1 MKKHLLHYL
10 RRCLALLGPA
20 LGIMK
25 KYLLRFLGPCLAL
38 LVFGLALRLL
48 YGIVKG
54 YSLAEVV
61 ASVKQIPPGWIAAA
75 VVMTVINYIIL
86 VGYDYLAV
94 RYVGEPLGLGKIAFA
109 SFAGYA
115 CSYNIGATLAGT
127 SIRCRLYSAWGMS
140 PLRILQLLVILG
152 LTFWFGVFALAGVIF
167 VVDPPQVPL
176 GNHAELVG
184 QLHHAAH
191 HTTDAL
197 VHNVLNW
204 LSWLSQY
211 MRPLG
216 VVLLVLAVAY
226 VALAATH
233 DTLAARYE
241 KIRRWNLP
249 VPPFKLTVYQI
260 AVAAADLLVAAWV
273 LYMLMPRMRE
283 IDYPKFVGIYMVA
296 YVLVV
301 LSHVPGG
308 LGVLEPAILLFLPH
322 HYRLAGFA
330 ALIVFRVI
338 YYWTPFLIAMV
349 LLGMHEISLR
359 KQWIRPPAESPSPQ
373 PPNNL

>member
-1 MKKHLLHYL
+1 
-10 RRCLALLGPA
+10 
-20 LGIMK
+20 
-25 KYLLRFLGPCLAL
+25 
-38 LVFGLALRLL
+38 
-48 YGIVKG
+48 
-54 YSLAEVV
+54 VV
-61 ASVKQIPPGWIAAA
+61 
-75 VVMTVINYIIL
+75 NYVIL

-115 CSYNIGATLAGT
+115 CSYNVGATIAGT
-127 SIRCRLYSAWGMS
+127 SIRYRLYSAWGMS

-167 VVDPPQVPL
+167 VADPPHVPV

-191 HTTDAL
+191 HTTDKL
-197 VHNVLNW
+197 VHDVLDW
-204 LSWLSQY
+204 LDLLSHY

-216 VVLLVLAVAY
+216 VVLLLVAAAY
-226 VALAATH
+226 VGLAAYH
-233 DTLAARYE
+233 KGSV
-241 KIRRWNLP
+241 KILRWTLP
-249 VPPFKLTVYQI
+249 VPPFKLTVCQI
-260 AVAAADLLVAAWV
+260 VIASADLLVAAWV
-273 LYMLMPRMRE
+273 LHMLMPRVPG

-338 YYWTPFLIAMV
+338 YFWAPFLIALV
-349 LLGMHEISLR
+349 LLGIHEISLR
-359 KQWIRPPAESPSPQ
+359 KQWLRPPAESPTPQ
-373 PPNNL
+373 PLNKP